1 MFFCLTYSS
10 RIVANFIPSGLI
22 AIQAI
27 VPFCQSVKKFI
38 FHVAFKKHAMQ
49 KCYKVISVFK
59 KAESNPATGV
69 KYKAD

>member
-38 FHVAFKKHAMQ
+38 FHVAFNKHAMHHAKMLQ
-49 KCYKVISVFK
+49 SNQCLQ
-59 KAESNPATGV
+59 ESRV
-69 KYKAD
+69 KPCNWSQI